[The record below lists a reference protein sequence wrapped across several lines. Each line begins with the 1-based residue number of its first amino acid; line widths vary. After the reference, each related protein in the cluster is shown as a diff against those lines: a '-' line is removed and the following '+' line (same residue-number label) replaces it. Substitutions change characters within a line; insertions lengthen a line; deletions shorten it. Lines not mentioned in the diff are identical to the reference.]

1 MLKINLLPK
10 ELQKKGLSLSFDK
23 NLLYMLGGALVLIL
37 IMAGVSIYQSIQLG
51 DIKEKI
57 EDAKAQ
63 TETYRD
69 EITQIDELNAL
80 KEEILARI
88 SSIEVLD
95 TNRSYWVN
103 LLGDMAVRVPSQ
115 VWITSLKQAGAG
127 AKEEIGKIGG
137 KAIEKANELTTLDGR
152 SFSLNALA
160 SLLIQMDR
168 SEYFTDIRI
177 SSVILGEI
185 EGKPTYMFTLSFKLE
200 KLGQAQVQAD
210 TESVK
215 ING

>member
-23 NLLYMLGGALVLIL
+23 NLLYMLAGALVLIL
-37 IMAGVSIYQSIQLG
+37 IMAGISIYQSIQLG
-51 DIKEKI
+51 DINEKI
-57 EDAKAQ
+57 ADAKAQ

-88 SSIEVLD
+88 SAIEVLD
-95 TNRSYWVN
+95 KNRSYWVN

-115 VWITSLKQAGAG
+115 VWITSFKQAGAG
-127 AKEEIGKIGG
+127 PKEEIGKIGG
-137 KAIEKANELTTLDGR
+137 KAIEKAKEQTTLDGR

-177 SSVILGEI
+177 SSVILGEV
-185 EGKPTYMFTLSFKLE
+185 EGKPTYMFTLSFNLE
-200 KLGQAQVQAD
+200 KLGQVRAD
-210 TESVK
+210 TETVK
-215 ING
+215 KSG